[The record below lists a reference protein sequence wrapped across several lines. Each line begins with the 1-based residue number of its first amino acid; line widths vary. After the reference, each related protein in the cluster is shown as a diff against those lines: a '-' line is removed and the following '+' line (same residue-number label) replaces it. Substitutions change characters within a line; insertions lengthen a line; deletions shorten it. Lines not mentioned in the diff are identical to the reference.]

1 MRKRTWQELEYSEE
15 WAKIEAKI
23 ELGSRPNAREK
34 VEQNYTIFLGERKP
48 VDSFHPPQSRFRR
61 FCNKFRRLGP
71 PVRLAGL
78 MCVNYGLIAVSIRM
92 LQKGSYLG
100 LGISDGAVACW
111 GFMLIKQVVKAETVW
126 EQIGYT
132 IGGIAGSLVGL
143 WVTK

>member
-15 WAKIEAKI
+15 WAKI

-78 MCVNYGLIAVSIRM
+78 MFVSYGLIAVSFRM
-92 LQKGSYLG
+92 LALGSYWG
-100 LGISDGAVACW
+100 LGISDGLVAWW
-111 GFMLIKQVVKAETVW
+111 GFTTVKRIQKAETVW
-126 EQIGYT
+126 EQVGYT